1 MAPTAPPPPLLDIP
15 VSLNGISNHLVTWA
29 RTWHPGRASPP
40 VSPSA
45 LHPKS
50 CFSRLQGHHV
60 NRPFFS
66 SSYPHDPGPAGG
78 LESLDS
84 LTTGG
89 SYRLYPTTHTAW
101 PDPAPCPPL
110 ASFSPPVMI
119 QPRPILFNA
128 SFPLGTSRMLPPRSG
143 TACQVHPCPS
153 SCLPQ
158 LGCVRLHT

>member
-89 SYRLYPTTHTAW
+89 VLSTLPH
-101 PDPAPCPPL
+101 DPHSL
-110 ASFSPPVMI
+110 ARPSALPASGIVFSPW
-119 QPRPILFNA
+119 L
-128 SFPLGTSRMLPPRSG
+128 
-143 TACQVHPCPS
+143 
-153 SCLPQ
+153 
-158 LGCVRLHT
+158 